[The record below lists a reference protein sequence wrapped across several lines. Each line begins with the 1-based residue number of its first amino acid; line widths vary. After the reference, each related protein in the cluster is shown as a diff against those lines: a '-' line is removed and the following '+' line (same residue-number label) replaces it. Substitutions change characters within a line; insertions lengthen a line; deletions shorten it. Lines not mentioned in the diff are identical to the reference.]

1 MEWSVIST
9 IIYAISAVLWL
20 IGLGY
25 MLFTMRKWDQYLRRL
40 EKEMEELDKMNSIG
54 GDKNV

>member
-1 MEWSVIST
+1 MEWAVIST

-25 MLFTMRKWDQYLRRL
+25 MLFTMRKWDKYLKRL
-40 EKEMEELDKMNSIG
+40 EKEMEELDKNEFYRRR
-54 GDKNV
+54 